1 MDEKNNM
8 EQSIQELEM
17 NLEHE
22 KNKNE
27 VLENEKKKMQE
38 VNKHSVLTIISLIIL
53 GI

>member
-1 MDEKNNM
+1 MEEKNNM

-38 VNKHSVLTIISLIIL
+38 VKQMSLILI
-53 GI
+53 